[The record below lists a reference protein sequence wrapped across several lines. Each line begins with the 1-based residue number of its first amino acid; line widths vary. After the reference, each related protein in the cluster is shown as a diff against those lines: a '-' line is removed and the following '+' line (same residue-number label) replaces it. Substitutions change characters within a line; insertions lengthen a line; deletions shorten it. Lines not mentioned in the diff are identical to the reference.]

1 MPPRWGWKYI
11 SGSVAGWLLF
21 LAAVYALVVG
31 RRAGWPEPAML
42 ALSLAPAVTVALQF
56 LAAYRRIA
64 AEDEFVRALTAKR
77 MIFAAAV
84 SLTLATGWSV
94 GEFAGLPHLPAW
106 LVYPLF
112 WGMFGVATPL
122 IQRSQ
127 P

>member
-11 SGSVAGWLLF
+11 LGATAGWVLF

-42 ALSLAPAVTVALQF
+42 AVSMVPAVTVALQF
-56 LAAYRRIA
+56 LAAYRKIA

-94 GEFAGLPHLPAW
+94 GELAGLPHLPAW
-106 LVYPLF
+106 IVYPLF
-112 WGMFGVATPL
+112 WGMFGLATPL
-122 IQRSQ
+122 IRRSQ